1 MKLNPF
7 RKESLKRYLGTD
19 KHFVKTLGAFDL
31 LTIGIGAVIGTGIFI
46 LPGTVAAK
54 EAGPGVTLSFL
65 IAALVCTLASMCYA
79 ELSSSIPVAG
89 SAYSYG
95 NILYG
100 EVIGWI
106 LGWALI
112 LEYMLSVAAVS
123 AGWASYFNSLL
134 HSFGLHIPH
143 HFEGPLDPLNG
154 TYLNL
159 WAVISVLLIGIL
171 LSRGMKASMKFNNA
185 AVLIKIAIIFIFIGV
200 GLFFIKPKNYQP
212 FTPYGTTGVLRG
224 ATTVFFAFLGFD
236 VVSSSAAEVKNPK
249 KNMPIGIIGTLIVA
263 ALLYM
268 GVSVVLTGMVNY
280 KQLDVANPVAYA
292 LKVVNQGWV
301 ADLLSIGAIIG
312 MSTMMLTMIYS
323 SSRLIYSIGRDGLL
337 PSFLGKIDKHGLP
350 ENALWIVTIVIA
362 IMGGLFSLEELTS
375 LVSIG
380 TLLAFTFVS
389 FGVILLRRRKD
400 IPEGDFKVPFYP
412 VIPIL
417 SGLACIGMMCFLS
430 VKTYIFASVWFLFGL
445 FIYCVYGYKHSKI
458 SKKND

>member
-143 HFEGPLDPLNG
+143 HFEGPVDPLNG

-159 WAVISVLLIGIL
+159 WAVVSVLLIGIL

-301 ADLLSIGAIIG
+301 ADLLSIGAIVG

-389 FGVILLRRRKD
+389 FGIILLRRRKD

-445 FIYCVYGYKHSKI
+445 FIYCFYGYKHSKI
-458 SKKND
+458 SKRND

>member
-134 HSFGLHIPH
+134 HSFGLHIPQ
-143 HFEGPLDPLNG
+143 HFEGPFDPLNG

-301 ADLLSIGAIIG
+301 ADLLSIGAIVG

-430 VKTYIFASVWFLFGL
+430 VKTYIFASIWFLFGL

-458 SKKND
+458 SKRNN

>member
-1 MKLNPF
+1 MIP
-7 RKESLKRYLGTD
+7 
-19 KHFVKTLGAFDL
+19 
-31 LTIGIGAVIGTGIFI
+31 IGIF
-46 LPGTVAAK
+46 
-54 EAGPGVTLSFL
+54 
-65 IAALVCTLASMCYA
+65 
-79 ELSSSIPVAG
+79 
-89 SAYSYG
+89 
-95 NILYG
+95 
-100 EVIGWI
+100 
-106 LGWALI
+106 
-112 LEYMLSVAAVS
+112 
-123 AGWASYFNSLL
+123 
-134 HSFGLHIPH
+134 
-143 HFEGPLDPLNG
+143 
-154 TYLNL
+154 
-159 WAVISVLLIGIL
+159 
-171 LSRGMKASMKFNNA
+171 
-185 AVLIKIAIIFIFIGV
+185 
-200 GLFFIKPKNYQP
+200 
-212 FTPYGTTGVLRG
+212 
-224 ATTVFFAFLGFD
+224 FLGFD

-268 GVSVVLTGMVNY
+268 GVSAVLTGMVNY

-292 LKVVNQGWV
+292 LKLVNQGWV
-301 ADLLSIGAIIG
+301 ADLLSIGAIVG

-430 VKTYIFASVWFLFGL
+430 VKTYIFASIWFLFGL
-445 FIYCVYGYKHSKI
+445 FIYCIYGYKHSKI
-458 SKKND
+458 NKRND

>member
-143 HFEGPLDPLNG
+143 HFEGPFDPLND

-212 FTPYGTTGVLRG
+212 FTPYETTGVLRG

-301 ADLLSIGAIIG
+301 ADLLSIGAIVG

-362 IMGGLFSLEELTS
+362 IMGGLFSLKELTS

-430 VKTYIFASVWFLFGL
+430 VKTYIFASIWFLFGL
-445 FIYCVYGYKHSKI
+445 FIYCVYGYEHSKI
-458 SKKND
+458 SKRNN

>member
-134 HSFGLHIPH
+134 HSFGLHISH
-143 HFEGPLDPLNG
+143 HFEGPFDPLNG

-458 SKKND
+458 SKRND

>member
-7 RKESLKRYLGTD
+7 RKESLERYLGTD

-31 LTIGIGAVIGTGIFI
+31 LAIGIGAVIGTGIFI

-143 HFEGPLDPLNG
+143 HFEGPFDPLND

-212 FTPYGTTGVLRG
+212 FTPYETTGVLRG

-301 ADLLSIGAIIG
+301 ADLLSIGAIVG

-430 VKTYIFASVWFLFGL
+430 VKTYIFASIWFLFGL
-445 FIYCVYGYKHSKI
+445 FIYCVYGYEHSKI
-458 SKKND
+458 SKRNN

>member
-19 KHFVKTLGAFDL
+19 KHFAKTLGAFDL

-65 IAALVCTLASMCYA
+65 VAALVCTLASMCYA

-143 HFEGPLDPLNG
+143 HFEGPFDPLNG

-171 LSRGMKASMKFNNA
+171 LSRGMKTSMKFNNA

-200 GLFFIKPKNYQP
+200 GLFFIKPKNYHP
-212 FTPYGTTGVLRG
+212 FTPYGSTGVLRG

-292 LKVVNQGWV
+292 LKLVNQGWV
-301 ADLLSIGAIIG
+301 ADLLSIGAIVG

-337 PSFLGKIDKHGLP
+337 PNFLGKIDKHGLQKMP
-350 ENALWIVTIVIA
+350 
-362 IMGGLFSLEELTS
+362 
-375 LVSIG
+375 
-380 TLLAFTFVS
+380 
-389 FGVILLRRRKD
+389 
-400 IPEGDFKVPFYP
+400 
-412 VIPIL
+412 
-417 SGLACIGMMCFLS
+417 
-430 VKTYIFASVWFLFGL
+430 FGL
-445 FIYCVYGYKHSKI
+445 
-458 SKKND
+458 

>member
-143 HFEGPLDPLNG
+143 HLEGPFDPLNG

-159 WAVISVLLIGIL
+159 WAVVSVLLIGIL

-301 ADLLSIGAIIG
+301 ADLLSIGAIVG

-458 SKKND
+458 SKRNN

>member
-301 ADLLSIGAIIG
+301 ADLLSIGAIVG

-430 VKTYIFASVWFLFGL
+430 VKTYIFASIWFLFGL
-445 FIYCVYGYKHSKI
+445 FIYCVYGYEHSKI
-458 SKKND
+458 SKRNN

>member
-1 MKLNPF
+1 
-7 RKESLKRYLGTD
+7 
-19 KHFVKTLGAFDL
+19 
-31 LTIGIGAVIGTGIFI
+31 
-46 LPGTVAAK
+46 
-54 EAGPGVTLSFL
+54 
-65 IAALVCTLASMCYA
+65 
-79 ELSSSIPVAG
+79 
-89 SAYSYG
+89 
-95 NILYG
+95 
-100 EVIGWI
+100 
-106 LGWALI
+106 
-112 LEYMLSVAAVS
+112 
-123 AGWASYFNSLL
+123 
-134 HSFGLHIPH
+134 
-143 HFEGPLDPLNG
+143 
-154 TYLNL
+154 
-159 WAVISVLLIGIL
+159 
-171 LSRGMKASMKFNNA
+171 MKASMKFNNA

-301 ADLLSIGAIIG
+301 ADLLSIGAIVG

-458 SKKND
+458 SKRNA

>member
-143 HFEGPLDPLNG
+143 HLEGPFDPLNG

-159 WAVISVLLIGIL
+159 WAVVSVLLIGIL

-212 FTPYGTTGVLRG
+212 FTPYGTIGVLRG

-301 ADLLSIGAIIG
+301 ADLLSIGAIVG

-458 SKKND
+458 SKRNN

>member
-134 HSFGLHIPH
+134 LSFRLHIPH
-143 HFEGPLDPLNG
+143 HLEGPFDPLNG

-159 WAVISVLLIGIL
+159 WAVVSVLLIGIL

-301 ADLLSIGAIIG
+301 ADLLSIGAIVG

-458 SKKND
+458 SKRND

>member
-143 HFEGPLDPLNG
+143 HFEGPFDPLNG

-200 GLFFIKPKNYQP
+200 ALFFNTPKNYQP

-301 ADLLSIGAIIG
+301 ADLLSIGAIVG

-430 VKTYIFASVWFLFGL
+430 VKTYIFASIWFLFGL
-445 FIYCVYGYKHSKI
+445 FIYCVYGYEHSKI
-458 SKKND
+458 SKRNN

>member
-143 HFEGPLDPLNG
+143 HFGGSFDPLNG

-185 AVLIKIAIIFIFIGV
+185 AVLIKIALIFIFIGV

-301 ADLLSIGAIIG
+301 ADLLSIGAIVG

-458 SKKND
+458 SKRNA

>member
-31 LTIGIGAVIGTGIFI
+31 LIIGIGAVIGTGIFI

-143 HFEGPLDPLNG
+143 HFEGPFDSLNG

-301 ADLLSIGAIIG
+301 ADLLSIGAIVG

-400 IPEGDFKVPFYP
+400 IPEGDFKVLFYP

-458 SKKND
+458 SKRND

>member
-143 HFEGPLDPLNG
+143 HFEGPFDPLNG

-159 WAVISVLLIGIL
+159 WAVVSVLLIGIL

-249 KNMPIGIIGTLIVA
+249 KIC
-263 ALLYM
+263 LL
-268 GVSVVLTGMVNY
+268 
-280 KQLDVANPVAYA
+280 
-292 LKVVNQGWV
+292 
-301 ADLLSIGAIIG
+301 
-312 MSTMMLTMIYS
+312 
-323 SSRLIYSIGRDGLL
+323 
-337 PSFLGKIDKHGLP
+337 
-350 ENALWIVTIVIA
+350 E
-362 IMGGLFSLEELTS
+362 
-375 LVSIG
+375 
-380 TLLAFTFVS
+380 
-389 FGVILLRRRKD
+389 
-400 IPEGDFKVPFYP
+400 
-412 VIPIL
+412 
-417 SGLACIGMMCFLS
+417 LS
-430 VKTYIFASVWFLFGL
+430 VL
-445 FIYCVYGYKHSKI
+445 
-458 SKKND
+458 

>member
-1 MKLNPF
+1 
-7 RKESLKRYLGTD
+7 
-19 KHFVKTLGAFDL
+19 
-31 LTIGIGAVIGTGIFI
+31 
-46 LPGTVAAK
+46 
-54 EAGPGVTLSFL
+54 
-65 IAALVCTLASMCYA
+65 
-79 ELSSSIPVAG
+79 
-89 SAYSYG
+89 
-95 NILYG
+95 
-100 EVIGWI
+100 
-106 LGWALI
+106 
-112 LEYMLSVAAVS
+112 MLSVAAVS

-143 HFEGPLDPLNG
+143 HFEGSFDPLNG

-301 ADLLSIGAIIG
+301 ADLLSIGAIVG

-458 SKKND
+458 SKRNA

>member
-7 RKESLKRYLGTD
+7 RKEGLERYLGTD

-143 HFEGPLDPLNG
+143 HFEGPFDPLND

-212 FTPYGTTGVLRG
+212 FTPYETTGVLRG

-301 ADLLSIGAIIG
+301 ADLLSIGAIVG

-362 IMGGLFSLEELTS
+362 IMGGLFSLKELTS

-430 VKTYIFASVWFLFGL
+430 VKTYIFASIWFLFGL
-445 FIYCVYGYKHSKI
+445 FIYCVYGYEHSKI
-458 SKKND
+458 SKRNN

>member
-19 KHFVKTLGAFDL
+19 KHFAKTLGAFDL

-123 AGWASYFNSLL
+123 AGWASYFNYLL
-134 HSFGLHIPH
+134 HSFRLHIPH
-143 HFEGPLDPLNG
+143 HLEGPFDPLNG

-159 WAVISVLLIGIL
+159 WAVVSVLLIGIL

-268 GVSVVLTGMVNY
+268 GVSAVLTGMVNY

-292 LKVVNQGWV
+292 LKLVNQGWV
-301 ADLLSIGAIIG
+301 ADLLSIGAIVG

-350 ENALWIVTIVIA
+350 ENSLWIVTIVIA
-362 IMGGLFSLEELTS
+362 LMGGLFSMEELTS

-430 VKTYIFASVWFLFGL
+430 VKTYIFASIWFLFGL
-445 FIYCVYGYKHSKI
+445 FIYCIYGYKHSKI
-458 SKKND
+458 NKRND

>member
-1 MKLNPF
+1 MK
-7 RKESLKRYLGTD
+7 T
-19 KHFVKTLGAFDL
+19 
-31 LTIGIGAVIGTGIFI
+31 
-46 LPGTVAAK
+46 
-54 EAGPGVTLSFL
+54 
-65 IAALVCTLASMCYA
+65 
-79 ELSSSIPVAG
+79 
-89 SAYSYG
+89 
-95 NILYG
+95 
-100 EVIGWI
+100 
-106 LGWALI
+106 
-112 LEYMLSVAAVS
+112 
-123 AGWASYFNSLL
+123 
-134 HSFGLHIPH
+134 
-143 HFEGPLDPLNG
+143 
-154 TYLNL
+154 
-159 WAVISVLLIGIL
+159 
-171 LSRGMKASMKFNNA
+171 SMKFNNA

-292 LKVVNQGWV
+292 LKLVNQGWV
-301 ADLLSIGAIIG
+301 ADLLSIGAIVG

-337 PSFLGKIDKHGLP
+337 PNFLGKIDKHGLP

-362 IMGGLFSLEELTS
+362 LMGGLFSLEELTS

-412 VIPIL
+412 IIPIL

-430 VKTYIFASVWFLFGL
+430 VKTYIFAGIWSLFGL

-458 SKKND
+458 SKRNN

>member
-7 RKESLKRYLGTD
+7 RKESLERYLGTD

-143 HFEGPLDPLNG
+143 HFEGPFDPLND

-212 FTPYGTTGVLRG
+212 FTPYETTGVLRG

-301 ADLLSIGAIIG
+301 ADLLSIGAIVG

-362 IMGGLFSLEELTS
+362 IMGGLFSLKELTS

-430 VKTYIFASVWFLFGL
+430 VKTYIFASIWFLF
-445 FIYCVYGYKHSKI
+445 
-458 SKKND
+458 

>member
-134 HSFGLHIPH
+134 HSFGLHIPR
-143 HFEGPLDPLNG
+143 HFEGPFDPLNG

-159 WAVISVLLIGIL
+159 WAVVSVLLIGIL

-301 ADLLSIGAIIG
+301 ADLLSIGAIVG

-389 FGVILLRRRKD
+389 FGVILLRKRKD

-430 VKTYIFASVWFLFGL
+430 VKTYIFASIWFLFGL

-458 SKKND
+458 NKKND

>member
-143 HFEGPLDPLNG
+143 HFEGPFDPLND

-212 FTPYGTTGVLRG
+212 FTPYETTGVLRG

-301 ADLLSIGAIIG
+301 ADLLSIGAIVG

-430 VKTYIFASVWFLFGL
+430 VKTYIFASIWFLFGL
-445 FIYCVYGYKHSKI
+445 FIYCVYGYEHSKI
-458 SKKND
+458 SKRNN

>member
-7 RKESLKRYLGTD
+7 RKESLERYLGTD

-143 HFEGPLDPLNG
+143 HFEGPFDPLND

-292 LKVVNQGWV
+292 LKVVNQGLV
-301 ADLLSIGAIIG
+301 ADLLSIGAIVG

-430 VKTYIFASVWFLFGL
+430 VKTYIFASIWFLFGL
-445 FIYCVYGYKHSKI
+445 FIYCVYGYEHSKI
-458 SKKND
+458 SKRNN

>member
-143 HFEGPLDPLNG
+143 HFEGPFDPLND

-185 AVLIKIAIIFIFIGV
+185 AVLIKIAIIFTFIGV

-212 FTPYGTTGVLRG
+212 FTPYETTGVLRG

-301 ADLLSIGAIIG
+301 ADLLSIGAIVG

-362 IMGGLFSLEELTS
+362 IMGGLFSLKELTS

-430 VKTYIFASVWFLFGL
+430 VKTYIFASIWFLFGL
-445 FIYCVYGYKHSKI
+445 FIYCVYGYEHSKI
-458 SKKND
+458 SKRNN

>member
-19 KHFVKTLGAFDL
+19 KHFAKTLGAFDL

-65 IAALVCTLASMCYA
+65 VAALVCTLASMCYA

-143 HFEGPLDPLNG
+143 HFEGPFDPLNG

-159 WAVISVLLIGIL
+159 WAVISVLL
-171 LSRGMKASMKFNNA
+171 
-185 AVLIKIAIIFIFIGV
+185 
-200 GLFFIKPKNYQP
+200 
-212 FTPYGTTGVLRG
+212 
-224 ATTVFFAFLGFD
+224 
-236 VVSSSAAEVKNPK
+236 
-249 KNMPIGIIGTLIVA
+249 IGIIGTLIVA

-292 LKVVNQGWV
+292 LKLVNQGWV
-301 ADLLSIGAIIG
+301 ADLLSIGAIVG

-337 PSFLGKIDKHGLP
+337 PNFLGKIDKHGLP

-362 IMGGLFSLEELTS
+362 LMGGLFSLEELTS

-412 VIPIL
+412 IIPIL

-430 VKTYIFASVWFLFGL
+430 VKTYIFAGIWFLFGL

-458 SKKND
+458 SKRNN

>member
-7 RKESLKRYLGTD
+7 RKESLERYLGTD

-143 HFEGPLDPLNG
+143 HFEGPFDPLND

-301 ADLLSIGAIIG
+301 ADLLSIGAIVG

-362 IMGGLFSLEELTS
+362 IMGGLFSLKELTS

-430 VKTYIFASVWFLFGL
+430 VKTYIFASIWFLFGL
-445 FIYCVYGYKHSKI
+445 FIYCVYGYEHSKI
-458 SKKND
+458 SKRNN

>member
-7 RKESLKRYLGTD
+7 RKESLERYLGTD

-143 HFEGPLDPLNG
+143 HFEGPFDPLND

-185 AVLIKIAIIFIFIGV
+185 AVLIKIAIIFTFIGV

-301 ADLLSIGAIIG
+301 ADLLSIGAIVG

-362 IMGGLFSLEELTS
+362 IMGGLFSLKELTS

-430 VKTYIFASVWFLFGL
+430 VKTYIFASIWFLFGL
-445 FIYCVYGYKHSKI
+445 FIYCVYGYEHSKI
-458 SKKND
+458 SKRNN